1 MTEHELSKRLRIKA
15 AMIEMG
21 ERIAWGSDS
30 ALMREAADLIDQLAA
45 KPVPDDAEL
54 IDFLQSVAR
63 CDPKMDGNHVWWPL
77 HWNTCQAIKGPT
89 LREAIR
95 AAIAAQGGK

>member
-30 ALMREAADLIDQLAA
+30 ALI
-45 KPVPDDAEL
+45 
-54 IDFLQSVAR
+54 
-63 CDPKMDGNHVWWPL
+63 
-77 HWNTCQAIKGPT
+77 
-89 LREAIR
+89 
-95 AAIAAQGGK
+95 